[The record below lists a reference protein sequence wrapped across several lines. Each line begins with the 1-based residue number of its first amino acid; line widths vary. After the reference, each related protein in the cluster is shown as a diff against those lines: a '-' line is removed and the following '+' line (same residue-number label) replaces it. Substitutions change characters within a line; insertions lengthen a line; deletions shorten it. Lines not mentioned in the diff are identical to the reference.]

1 MRNSQVS
8 YQTNISQSIMSNVQ
22 QNEVWKTVRLT
33 GFQVLQLPSVPI
45 FFKPGSFIPFINVL
59 SGYVSHNF
67 VVALTVC
74 IFLNFVTTFIVMVRQ
89 VLQLEKLIFLLSEMY
104 ISQEHVCLLWN
115 RGLINGVQIKRI
127 RSWEN

>member
-1 MRNSQVS
+1 M
-8 YQTNISQSIMSNVQ
+8 
-22 QNEVWKTVRLT
+22 
-33 GFQVLQLPSVPI
+33 PSVPI

-67 VVALTVC
+67 VAALTVC
-74 IFLNFVTTFIVMVRQ
+74 IFLNFVTTFIVMVRR

-115 RGLINGVQIKRI
+115 KGLINGVSINRI
-127 RSWEN
+127 RSREN